1 MEPDSRSNSLLRSL
15 LYVENCLELPQQA
28 SVHDPWNGEKEYSTI
43 ILC

>member
-15 LYVENCLELPQQA
+15 LYVENCLELPQQGA
-28 SVHDPWNGEKEYSTI
+28 VHDPWNDEKEYSTI